1 MKLLKT
7 YKGCN
12 IWDKEGAICVNEI
25 ADGEDYLFF
34 VGLDDSKTH
43 GNKKWLEDCNNVE
56 TAENYINWL
65 TKVKTIDLNKVN
77 LLNLIK

>member
-25 ADGEDYLFF
+25 TDGEDYLFF
-34 VGLDDSKTH
+34 VGLDDSKTQ
-43 GNKKWLEDCNNVE
+43 GNRQWLEDCNNVAA
-56 TAENYINWL
+56 AEKYIDWL
-65 TKVKTIDLNKVN
+65 KRSKPIDLNKVN